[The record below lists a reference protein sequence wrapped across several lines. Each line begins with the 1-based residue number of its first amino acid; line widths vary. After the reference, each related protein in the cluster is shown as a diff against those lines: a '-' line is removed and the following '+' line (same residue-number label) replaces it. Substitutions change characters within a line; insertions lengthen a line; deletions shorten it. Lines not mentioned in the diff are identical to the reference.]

1 MYQRREEKSS
11 DKMLGEALMARLKQ
25 DAAINNSALMMMLH
39 STFAVEIDL
48 LRQVALKRAMVEVSY

>member
-1 MYQRREEKSS
+1 
-11 DKMLGEALMARLKQ
+11 MLGEAVMARLKQ